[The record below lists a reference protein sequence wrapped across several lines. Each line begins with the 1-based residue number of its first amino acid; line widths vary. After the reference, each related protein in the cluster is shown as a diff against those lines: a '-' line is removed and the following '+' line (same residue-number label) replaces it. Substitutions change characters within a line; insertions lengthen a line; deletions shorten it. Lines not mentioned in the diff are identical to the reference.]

1 MSKSSK
7 KMLNFTRNSNTMKK
21 LTILSAVVMMFLSS
35 ADVIGQ
41 PLYRDGK
48 TWFGVNYCAPFAH
61 GYRVHNRLG
70 KDAKE
75 AISRDVYHIW
85 RMGMNAYR
93 IHVWD
98 VEISDGDGNL
108 IENEHLDLL
117 DYTVAEMKK
126 RGIDVTLTPIAFWG
140 NGWPEPDDL
149 SQPGFSNKKGKGE
162 ILLHEPSIKAMEN
175 YLKQFMKHKNRYTG
189 NTYATEP
196 AVVAIEVNNE
206 PNEHALT
213 DKQVTAYITRMVKA
227 IKSSGFKK
235 PVLYNISEN
244 VQKADATL
252 RSNADGFTM
261 QWYPLGL
268 CSGEPRGENGLPLV
282 AHYNIPFAA
291 DKRFANKLKW
301 IYEFDSADMLG
312 SYMYPAMAR
321 AFREAG
327 FQWATQFA
335 YDPFLEA
342 PVNTDYNT
350 HYLNLCF
357 TPSKAVGM
365 FIAGKVFADTKSLQK
380 FPDFPQSNTF
390 GYCSVDSRNDVTVY
404 NSPTVFAYTRSIA
417 DRTVKPVCAD
427 SLALVAGV
435 GSSSV
440 VRYGGTG
447 AYFLQKVADRLWLL
461 EVYPDALLCD
471 NPFTNHNSAERTV
484 SVIQS
489 HWLPITVALDALG
502 DGFAYRPLVLNDGVE
517 ASAGKA
523 EGRTFSVYPGR
534 WLLGS
539 GDISGADIQ
548 KLAEFKQCPS
558 NVTDAKVVIRSPK
571 TVEVGRSLSVE
582 ADIALP
588 IQNAEGAVSQQNL
601 SEVWLIGS
609 VKGGRYFRLKMQKTV
624 GNPYGYSVN
633 IGNDILAEE
642 GVIEYSVVLQTVD
655 GKSVAYPS
663 GIAKDPHQWDFST
676 RDVCRTEV
684 VKSDS
689 PAELYNALTDIG
701 AFQMRWQKGCR
712 FVYLHD
718 ALEIGIQDVADYKR
732 PAGMLLQIADKLA
745 CRPRV
750 FEAVQLRCERL
761 SESITLQW
769 QAYTA
774 DGGFYTAET
783 ELGAGAEQIT
793 VPFEL
798 FREEALKPMR
808 DGYPTFA
815 YAMPQLY
822 GKPLISKD
830 ITSLVVCLKPQS
842 DKASIAVKSIS
853 AVNPVK

>member
-1 MSKSSK
+1 
-7 KMLNFTRNSNTMKK
+7 MKK
-21 LTILSAVVMMFLSS
+21 LTIMSVLMAVLMSS
-35 ADVIGQ
+35 ANVAAQSRPGSE
-41 PLYRDGK
+41 K
-48 TWFGVNYCAPFAH
+48 AWFGVNYCAPFAH
-61 GYRVHNRLG
+61 GYRVHQRLG

-75 AISRDVYHIW
+75 AIRRDVYHIW

-98 VEISDGDGNL
+98 VEISDEKGNL
-108 IENEHLDLL
+108 LDNEHLDLL
-117 DYTVAEMKK
+117 DYTVAEMKS

-140 NGWPEPDDL
+140 NGWPEPDDRSL
-149 SQPGFSNKKGKGE
+149 PGFSNRKGKGE
-162 ILLHEPSIKAMEN
+162 ILLDEPSIKAMEN
-175 YLKQFMKHKNRYTG
+175 YLKQFMKHKNKYTG

-196 AVVAIEVNNE
+196 ALVAVEVNNE
-206 PNEHALT
+206 PNEGACA
-213 DKQVTAYITRMVKA
+213 DKQVTDNINRMVKA
-227 IKSSGFKK
+227 IKSTGFKK
-235 PVLYNISEN
+235 PVLYNVSEN
-244 VQKADATL
+244 SRKVSATL
-252 RSNADGFTM
+252 ASKADGFTM

-268 CSGEPRGENGLPLV
+268 CSGEARRENCLPLV
-282 AHYNIPFAA
+282 SHYNIPFAD
-291 DKRFANKLKW
+291 DKRFSSRLKW
-301 IYEFDSADMLG
+301 VYEFDAADMLG
-312 SYMYPAMAR
+312 SCMYPAMAR
-321 AFREAG
+321 SFREAG

-335 YDPFLEA
+335 YDPFFEA

-357 TPSKAVGM
+357 TPSKAVSM
-365 FIAGKVFADTKSLQK
+365 FIAGKVFADSRQSQK

-417 DRTVKPVCAD
+417 DRAVKPVCAD
-427 SLALVAGV
+427 SLAFVAGV
-435 GSSSV
+435 GSSAV

-447 AYFLQKVADRLWLL
+447 AYFLQKVAGGLWLL

-502 DGFAYRPLVLNDGVE
+502 DGFAYRPLMLNDGVE

-539 GDISGADIQ
+539 GDIPDADIQ

-558 NVTDAKVVIRSPK
+558 NVTDAKVIIRSPK

-588 IQNAEGAVSQQNL
+588 LQNSEGAVSQQNL

-609 VKGGRYFRLKMQKTV
+609 VKGGRNFRLKMQKSV
-624 GNPYGYSVN
+624 GSPYLYSVN

-663 GIAKDPHQWDFST
+663 AIAKDPHQWDFST
-676 RDVCRTEV
+676 CNVCRTEV

-689 PAELYNALTDIG
+689 PAELYNALTDID

-712 FVYLHD
+712 FVYLRD
-718 ALEIGIQDVADYKR
+718 AIQIGIDNAADYKR

-745 CRPRV
+745 CRPRA
-750 FEAVQLRCERL
+750 FEALQLRCERL
-761 SESITLQW
+761 SEGITLQW